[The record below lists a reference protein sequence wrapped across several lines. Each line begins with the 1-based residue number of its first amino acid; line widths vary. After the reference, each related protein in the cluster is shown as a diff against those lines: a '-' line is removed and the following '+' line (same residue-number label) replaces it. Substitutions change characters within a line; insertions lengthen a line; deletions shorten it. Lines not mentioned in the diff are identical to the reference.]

1 MCQELGLPDVIA
13 QFLHTTGYDSPE
25 TFHSSFLDAAAL
37 ESWLG
42 KVRAK
47 LGEPVAAIDNEDW
60 STHPMAGNLQ
70 CRSACL
76 CSPHGPL
83 KIVDMDMNGSF
94 GAHFDQLIARVRSE
108 LLHHYERDVK
118 DGVKA
123 GTQSLIPVPDEVPPP
138 ISAKPQF
145 LRLSPKKPWSSSEWK
160 PASPPQSNLR
170 QSSML
175 SEDSDSSEEPQR
187 KIGVVHHR
195 LTSKSAMSES
205 SQATLPSVD
214 SPNMEL
220 KTPKARFAP
229 LESQLPPPPPENAVE
244 TPAVSPQ
251 MLLTA
256 SGNICQMLPN
266 KPEDAHDQ
274 PSERSA
280 DEDENGGQCEPV
292 AKQPSTPSSSS
303 SSSSA
308 SFASTTENDASGTE
322 GGKKKVLKRAS
333 ESSIPSF
340 FEREAASSLLW
351 QFLEDPDSSAAAFYF
366 ATAWNY
372 FVTISIV
379 VTILQGGQSPMLPPA
394 TEGLIQ
400 TCVEVALVLEFL
412 AHIYASTSCK
422 AFIRSPYNVI
432 DFCALLPLI
441 VRCIS
446 GTETPTLAENAVVH
460 YVLTCFVP
468 LIRLL
473 KLVRRFKK
481 LQLLLHVLSSVVDAL
496 KLLLFMVSIIVLV
509 FATALYMTDD
519 PSNIDSLPLA
529 IWMCTVTVT
538 TVGYGD
544 VTPSTWPA
552 RGVAGMLCFIS
563 VLFMAMPIS
572 VVGNAMSQTWAD
584 RNRILLVTR
593 ARQRLKNW
601 GVSASDMPRL
611 FRKFDQ
617 DGNGELGMDEFCDL
631 IARMKVG
638 MKPSEASDLFVA
650 FDTDGSGGAQSV
662 TLHVK
667 KAVAGDAAASFDL
680 TLPASATVNELAVQ
694 LAEREGCESQLITI
708 VSRGKPLKAAT
719 ILSDL
724 GGGGE
729 EKLPVVYIV
738 RKPASSTGAAPAAPA
753 AAAASAT
760 TAAEST
766 KAAPST
772 ESAKP
777 GRRVILMLRHGQ
789 CCHEGERDELKE
801 LTQHGHK
808 QAEDTARFISQLFAA
823 GKLPSKRALLH
834 STSRRARETAAK
846 LPVHVQDLEVW
857 NADLLRETDPTN
869 KPFRAEDVFNRV
881 FVTPEASDSDT
892 LVIVAHNNIIL
903 YMLMRAAGVP
913 IERAAQAWTLFHLR
927 HASITR
933 VDVSSL
939 GTKKVVSIG
948 ASAHIADTAI
958 TWKNVTGAD
967 MSAWKGGGPER
978 HKFGGRMLVLV
989 RQAGGQGSGAGISQQ
1004 IQSVADHVKSL
1015 SGYMMSGKAVVASTS
1030 SAQSTA
1036 AALAGKFKA
1045 VPQLFPDSILEHPE
1059 AGFLQFFQAPEEGS
1073 RDTVIIVAE
1082 DTLLLYM
1089 LLRSLGMSAEESK
1102 AALPLYSIGHGSVTL
1117 VNLRNDGTTKVVG
1130 VGDTYHL
1137 PFDVIPN

>member
-1 MCQELGLPDVIA
+1 
-13 QFLHTTGYDSPE
+13 
-25 TFHSSFLDAAAL
+25 
-37 ESWLG
+37 
-42 KVRAK
+42 
-47 LGEPVAAIDNEDW
+47 
-60 STHPMAGNLQ
+60 
-70 CRSACL
+70 
-76 CSPHGPL
+76 
-83 KIVDMDMNGSF
+83 MDMNGSF

-123 GTQSLIPVPDEVPPP
+123 GTQSLIPVRDEVPPP

-650 FDTDGSGGAQSV
+650 FDTDGSGGI
-662 TLHVK
+662 
-667 KAVAGDAAASFDL
+667 D
-680 TLPASATVNELAVQ
+680 
-694 LAEREGCESQLITI
+694 EREFMKALF
-708 VSRGKPLKAAT
+708 PL
-719 ILSDL
+719 D
-724 GGGGE
+724 
-729 EKLPVVYIV
+729 Y
-738 RKPASSTGAAPAAPA
+738 
-753 AAAASAT
+753 
-760 TAAEST
+760 
-766 KAAPST
+766 
-772 ESAKP
+772 
-777 GRRVILMLRHGQ
+777 RRMY
-789 CCHEGERDELKE
+789 
-801 LTQHGHK
+801 
-808 QAEDTARFISQLFAA
+808 
-823 GKLPSKRALLH
+823 
-834 STSRRARETAAK
+834 RRASGMT
-846 LPVHVQDLEVW
+846 
-857 NADLLRETDPTN
+857 
-869 KPFRAEDVFNRV
+869 F
-881 FVTPEASDSDT
+881 
-892 LVIVAHNNIIL
+892 
-903 YMLMRAAGVP
+903 
-913 IERAAQAWTLFHLR
+913 
-927 HASITR
+927 
-933 VDVSSL
+933 
-939 GTKKVVSIG
+939 G
-948 ASAHIADTAI
+948 A
-958 TWKNVTGAD
+958 
-967 MSAWKGGGPER
+967 
-978 HKFGGRMLVLV
+978 
-989 RQAGGQGSGAGISQQ
+989 
-1004 IQSVADHVKSL
+1004 
-1015 SGYMMSGKAVVASTS
+1015 
-1030 SAQSTA
+1030 
-1036 AALAGKFKA
+1036 
-1045 VPQLFPDSILEHPE
+1045 
-1059 AGFLQFFQAPEEGS
+1059 
-1073 RDTVIIVAE
+1073 
-1082 DTLLLYM
+1082 
-1089 LLRSLGMSAEESK
+1089 
-1102 AALPLYSIGHGSVTL
+1102 
-1117 VNLRNDGTTKVVG
+1117 
-1130 VGDTYHL
+1130 
-1137 PFDVIPN
+1137 